1 LDGFEPAAGEALLA
15 EVWNRNVGGGA
26 LLAGFWKTT
35 DGGDGLLAA
44 LLNGPDWGFREVLL
58 KKLHENVHVTGVQN
72 RFGSF
77 TAKERF
83 WH

>member
-1 LDGFEPAAGEALLA
+1 MKDGQKAI
-15 EVWNRNVGGGA
+15 
-26 LLAGFWKTT
+26 
-35 DGGDGLLAA
+35 
-44 LLNGPDWGFREVLL
+44 REVLL

-83 WH
+83 WHFSARELARSKLSAP